1 MKLLST
7 WTGVLIVLVL
17 AVAMAAVAVYQY
29 ASSQRPTGA
38 ISAVVL
44 LLVAGL
50 LSRRIMRRKP

>member
-7 WTGVLIVLVL
+7 WTGVLVVLAL

-29 ASSQRPTGA
+29 ASGQKPTGA

-50 LSRRIMRRKP
+50 LTRRIKRRGS

>member
-7 WTGVLIVLVL
+7 WTGILIVLVL

-29 ASSQRPTGA
+29 GSSQKPTGA
-38 ISAVVL
+38 VSAIVL

-50 LSRRIMRRKP
+50 LSRRITRRKS